1 MKLLIYLFH
10 LIQVFL
16 KLSHD
21 RFNKFIIVKIIM
33 SNFPNYY
40 DILNISTNVS
50 EEEIYTAYRNKISQ
64 FNNLPFLTEKM
75 IQEIKLLKQSIYV
88 LGDQKKKF
96 KYDKKYTKYLDSE
109 EPNIDNTKIS
119 DRIFS
124 IAKYTFK

>member
-1 MKLLIYLFH
+1 
-10 LIQVFL
+10 
-16 KLSHD
+16 
-21 RFNKFIIVKIIM
+21 M